1 MTPLLSVVIPVLG
14 AEDALARTLASWEA
28 AGAAGWVELIVQDA
42 TPGAASSQAPGLH
55 RWAEPDGGI
64 YDAMNRG
71 RGRARATWIL
81 FVGAGDVLLNG
92 TKLKQALENGRA
104 PLQVFGTCLAA
115 PREPGVPETYPA
127 RWDAG
132 LRWRHVVHHQ
142 GVCYRVDALTREP
155 FDVQWKVLADYALH
169 LNLWKAGVT
178 AECHE
183 FNALEVAAGG
193 ISRRFDAALYGEEWR
208 MKRAVLGALDAVI
221 QAPWLVAKWAYK
233 RTARWR

>member
-1 MTPLLSVVIPVLG
+1 MRFGRVVPESCELFG
-14 AEDALARTLASWEA
+14 ARMQASQIGEGDVIRARKSHGHWPADIGGYGRE
-28 AGAAGWVELIVQDA
+28 I
-42 TPGAASSQAPGLH
+42 AAS
-55 RWAEPDGGI
+55 GGKQTLP
-64 YDAMNRG
+64 A
-71 RGRARATWIL
+71 
-81 FVGAGDVLLNG
+81 
-92 TKLKQALENGRA
+92 LKRMGEFLALENGHA
-104 PLQVFGTCLAA
+104 PLQVFGTRLAA

-142 GVCYRVDALTREP
+142 GVCYRVDALNREP

-169 LNLWKAGVT
+169 LKLWKAGIT

-233 RTARWR
+233 RAVRWR